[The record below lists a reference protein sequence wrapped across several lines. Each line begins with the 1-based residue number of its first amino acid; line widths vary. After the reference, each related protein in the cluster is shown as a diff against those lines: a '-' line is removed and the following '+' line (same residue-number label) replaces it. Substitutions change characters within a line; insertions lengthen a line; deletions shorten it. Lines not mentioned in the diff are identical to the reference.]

1 MMAGIKFHVREISF
15 VPDKRHYQVG
25 SNAEHFNIFQK

>member
-1 MMAGIKFHVREISF
+1 MMAGIEFHVREVSF

-25 SNAEHFNIFQK
+25 ANAEDFNIFQK